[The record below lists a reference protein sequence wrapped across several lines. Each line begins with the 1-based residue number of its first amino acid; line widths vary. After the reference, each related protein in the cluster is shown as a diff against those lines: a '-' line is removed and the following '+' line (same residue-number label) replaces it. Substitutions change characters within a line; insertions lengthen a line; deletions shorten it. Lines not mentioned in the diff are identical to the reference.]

1 MLGMIRVLPILIV
14 LAGGGYAAH
23 LFIVNQLEGRLQEV
37 QRNYDVVN
45 QQNVALQAA
54 AEQNARTLENIQAQM
69 QAQAQQ
75 IGTLTTR
82 SAELEREKNE
92 YLSIFRDHNL
102 YRLARAR
109 PGMIEP
115 RINNGTNDVFR
126 QIEQDSREIANA
138 DDENEES

>member
-1 MLGMIRVLPILIV
+1 MIRVLPIILV

-92 YLSIFRDHNL
+92 YLSIFREHNL

-126 QIEQDSREIANA
+126 QIEQDSQEIANA

>member
-23 LFIVNQLEGRLQEV
+23 LFIVNQLEGRIQEV

-54 AEQNARTLENIQAQM
+54 AEQNARTLQNIQAQM

-92 YLSIFRDHNL
+92 YLSIFREHNL

-109 PGMIEP
+109 PGLIEP

-138 DDENEES
+138 DDES